1 MFSRGIAD
9 GLVLEVVAHPLRRL
23 LQLAQVSDSGLLE
36 LCLASC
42 RGASRHAVLEVGIQ
56 ALIRIQFRTVAGQ
69 IDHLD
74 VLGCSRSVRPATSS
88 PCVHDAP

>member
-42 RGASRHAVLEVGIQ
+42 RGGARRVTPSL
-56 ALIRIQFRTVAGQ
+56 
-69 IDHLD
+69 
-74 VLGCSRSVRPATSS
+74 RSAFKHSS
-88 PCVHDAP
+88 GFSSGL